1 MLIHCQVYQECDG
14 MEYELSATKFD
25 LRFIPDDMEFDET
38 PKESC
43 NKPPGPEE
51 YKPKVSTKNFL
62 MSWVQ
67 ATESAEMTFPDGQKW
82 GACRLAKSSAF

>member
-1 MLIHCQVYQECDG
+1 

-25 LRFIPDDMEFDET
+25 LRFIPDDMEFDEK

-51 YKPKVSTKNFL
+51 YKPKVSTKFVVL
-62 MSWVQ
+62 SLVQ
-67 ATESAEMTFPDGQKW
+67 APK
-82 GACRLAKSSAF
+82 L